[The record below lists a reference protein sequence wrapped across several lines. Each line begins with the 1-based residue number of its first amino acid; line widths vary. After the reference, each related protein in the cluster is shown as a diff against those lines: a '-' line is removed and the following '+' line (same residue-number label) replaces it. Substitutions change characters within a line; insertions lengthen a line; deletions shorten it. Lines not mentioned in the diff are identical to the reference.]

1 MKISRPCI
9 LYQPVSETLADKTKH
24 MGKHMVY
31 RIKVKPENTA
41 ELICQLTL
49 ALYVVSNKSLTKFPV
64 VAYYHI
70 PSGIHSKRQ
79 LHISVKQC
87 TEYSNA

>member
-1 MKISRPCI
+1 MDHESSISQ
-9 LYQPVSETLADKTKH
+9 YETSAGKTKH
-24 MGKHMVY
+24 REKHVLY

-49 ALYVVSNKSLTKFPV
+49 HLHVVSNKSLNKSMV

-70 PSGIHSKRQ
+70 PSGIPSKRQ
-79 LHISVKQC
+79 LHISMKQC